1 VQLYEQAGVDQVMM
15 IMQTETVPH
24 EKALRSIEMF
34 GKHVI
39 PAIRGAGKAAAVAAK
54 R

>member
-1 VQLYEQAGVDQVMM
+1 MM

-24 EKALRSIEMF
+24 ERVMSSIEMF
-34 GKHVI
+34 GKQVI
-39 PAIRGAGKAAAVAAK
+39 PVFRQEERTRAKAPAA

>member
-1 VQLYEQAGVDQVMM
+1 MPQYTPWRQSARAPPEEHA
-15 IMQTETVPH
+15 
-24 EKALRSIEMF
+24 IEMF

-39 PAIRGAGKAAAVAAK
+39 PKLK

>member
-1 VQLYEQAGVDQVMM
+1 MA
-15 IMQTETVPH
+15 TETVPH
-24 EKALRSIEMF
+24 EKVMSSIEMF

-39 PAIRGAGKAAAVAAK
+39 PKLK